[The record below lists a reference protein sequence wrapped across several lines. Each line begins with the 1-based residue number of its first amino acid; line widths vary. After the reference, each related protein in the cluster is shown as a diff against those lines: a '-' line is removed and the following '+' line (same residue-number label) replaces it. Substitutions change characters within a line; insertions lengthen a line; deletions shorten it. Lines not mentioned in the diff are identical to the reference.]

1 MPHATTVDSAR
12 QAAALGS
19 LPPLFWLWQSPSL
32 VDLGLMIGLGL
43 TGGLGQYLLFE
54 GFRYAPASAL
64 APVEYTGLIWAGLY
78 GYLIW
83 ADIPG
88 PGTLAG
94 AALIAAGSLSLV
106 WAESQR
112 GWHRPRSGELT

>member
-1 MPHATTVDSAR
+1 MV
-12 QAAALGS
+12 
-19 LPPLFWLWQSPSL
+19 
-32 VDLGLMIGLGL
+32 GLGL
-43 TGGLGQYLLFE
+43 VGGLGQYLLFE
-54 GFRYAPASAL
+54 GFRHAPASAL

-106 WAESQR
+106 WAERQG
-112 GWHRPRSGELT
+112 GWSRARSGELT